1 MALMGDKSFRLPA
14 SELGQFVKE
23 TRQRTLALVD
33 DLADGELEVPLMEIV
48 NPFRWELGHTAFFY
62 EVFLLRVLDEIEP
75 LMEGADDLYNSFT
88 VEHDTRWGL
97 ALPSR
102 GGTLD
107 YMAQVL
113 DLCLERLDR
122 HEPSAQETYL
132 YLLAVLHEDMHGEA
146 FTYMRQT
153 LEYSLPSLGEED
165 WAGQT
170 TDTHGA
176 GACPGDA
183 EVPGGVFQL
192 GATPDQPFVFDN
204 EKWAHPVEVS
214 PFRIARAPVTNGQ
227 FAEFVEDGGYLRPEL
242 WGYEGWVWRI
252 RAAARHPLY
261 WRRGS
266 SGWLRR
272 HFDRMVAIEEHAPV
286 IHVTWYEAEAYCNWA
301 GRRLPTEAEWDVA
314 ASGDPIRIGQLSTRA
329 LRAAW
334 TSAHS
339 RRVTVLSGAARWW
352 ATCGSGRLRRSTRF
366 RVTYWIIHTRSTQ
379 HPGLDTARC
388 SKAGPGRPDPVWPVT
403 PTGTSSNPTATT
415 CWRGSAPAIEE
426 EAGFST
432 AGRRPADIS

>member
-227 FAEFVEDGGYLRPEL
+227 FAEFVEDGGYLRSEL

-314 ASGDPIRIGQLSTRA
+314 ASGEP
-329 LRAAW
+329 
-334 TSAHS
+334 
-339 RRVTVLSGAARWW
+339 
-352 ATCGSGRLRRSTRF
+352 
-366 RVTYWIIHTRSTQ
+366 
-379 HPGLDTARC
+379 
-388 SKAGPGRPDPVWPVT
+388 
-403 PTGTSSNPTATT
+403 
-415 CWRGSAPAIEE
+415 
-426 EAGFST
+426 EAGGT
-432 AGRRPADIS
+432 AIAQHKRRYPWG